1 MTCSGSNTVSAIP
14 HILNECPLDV
24 FLHCCTNPFQVG
36 KNNCLEYW
44 LSLMILQWAVN
55 DISREEKPY
64 ARDLVQHQ
72 RIKSAPVR
80 EPALLMPLFTW
91 WDLLSACKAFEG
103 RRCFCLS
110 FPHYIYPSPLFFL
123 FLCASRSHHASPAP
137 FWIYITEF
145 SNLSR
150 SCDWTNNLVQ
160 RPLHQLSADISF
172 SWWGYQSVSS
182 FLVCCFHSSPS
193 PLSLLCG
200 SLLWM
205 SI

>member
-1 MTCSGSNTVSAIP
+1 MFSFTAAT
-14 HILNECPLDV
+14 H
-24 FLHCCTNPFQVG
+24 PFQVG

-44 LSLMILQWAVN
+44 LSLMIPQWAVN

-64 ARDLVQHQ
+64 ARGLVQHQ
-72 RIKSAPVR
+72 WIKSAPVR

-91 WDLLSACKAFEG
+91 WDRLSAFKAFER

-110 FPHYIYPSPLFFL
+110 FSHYIY
-123 FLCASRSHHASPAP
+123 
-137 FWIYITEF
+137 IYISLTSIF
-145 SNLSR
+145 PLSVCLKVLTR
-150 SCDWTNNLVQ
+150 FPRTFLDLYNRVFKLVKRQWLDNLVR
-160 RPLHQLSADISF
+160 RPLCQLSAEISL
-172 SWWGYQSVSS
+172 SWLGYHSVSS

-193 PLSLLCG
+193 PQSLLCG